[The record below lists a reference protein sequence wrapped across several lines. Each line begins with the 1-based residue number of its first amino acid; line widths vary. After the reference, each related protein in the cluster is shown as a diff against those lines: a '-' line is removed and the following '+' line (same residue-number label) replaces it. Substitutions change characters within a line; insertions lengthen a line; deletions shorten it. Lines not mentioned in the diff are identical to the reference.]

1 MKMKKFISAVLVATM
16 VLSMMLTGCGDGG
29 SAKKGEGEIF
39 HIMAWNEE
47 FKGFF
52 ETYFAE
58 KHDDGE
64 FYVGDAK
71 VK

>member
-39 HIMAWNEE
+39 HIME
-47 FKGFF
+47 
-52 ETYFAE
+52 
-58 KHDDGE
+58 
-64 FYVGDAK
+64 
-71 VK
+71 